1 MADHAASLRRQPGP
15 RLDASSHRVVSL
27 CLPLPPAQG
36 PWLLGDVKLTLT
48 HAKKKKFAMLWFH
61 TAFTDGAT
69 TIRFGKAEI
78 DKACKQKAEK
88 IPDGFAVELTVRRAG
103 PGGDIGAQQE
113 KRMREQL
120 LEQTGLLW
128 GADGGG
134 DGGGGGG
141 GGGDRWRVFSEAA
154 APAPEA
160 EGLATAAEEPAASG
174 ATRVVGSGGGG
185 GGGGAALVRRAR
197 ARCKV
202 GPESVRV
209 WREGDELEDEVLEV
223 ANTPPNYSE
232 IAVNDD
238 QP

>member
-1 MADHAASLRRQPGP
+1 
-15 RLDASSHRVVSL
+15 
-27 CLPLPPAQG
+27 
-36 PWLLGDVKLTLT
+36 LGDVKLTLT

-134 DGGGGGG
+134 GGGG

-154 APAPEA
+154 AAAAPAAAAPAPEA
-160 EGLATAAEEPAASG
+160 EGLEAAAEEPAASG
-174 ATRVVGSGGGG
+174 ATRVAGSGGGG

-223 ANTPPNYSE
+223 TNTSPNYDE
-232 IAVNDD
+232 IAVDDD